1 VDGALTVSV
10 PSEEILA
17 RLLGARD
24 EILSSVEERLGLHLV
39 VRGTDV
45 IIPDDDPVLAAG
57 VADLLEQFAEMT
69 RRGNRPSGVEIR
81 CALDLLISGEKPD
94 LLPLL
99 DSTICVSNRGKVIRP
114 YTRGQKDYVDAIN
127 ANDVVFAIGPAG
139 TGKTYLAV
147 AAAAAALKASRI
159 NRIVLVRPVVEAGER
174 LGYLPG
180 DVMEKIEPYIR
191 PLYDAFYDLLP
202 PERFNRYVEKGVID
216 IAPLAYM
223 RGRTLNNSFII
234 LDEAQ
239 NTTKEQM
246 KMFLTR
252 LGLGSKAVLT
262 GDVTQVDL
270 PSGKESGLR
279 VIEGILKDIEGIA
292 FCALSNCD
300 VVRHDIVQKIVK
312 AYEAHEANGAY
323 GKLGRDGQVPHTLVS

>member
-1 VDGALTVSV
+1 MNREQIVSIAT
-10 PSEEILA
+10 EDILA
-17 RLLGARD
+17 RLLGAKD
-24 EILSSVEERLGLHLV
+24 EILNAVEDRLNLRLV
-39 VRGTDV
+39 VRGTD
-45 IIPDDDPVLAAG
+45 ILIPDDDPLLASG
-57 VADLLEQFAEMT
+57 LADLLGQMAEMV
-69 RRGNRPSGVEIR
+69 RRGSRPSSVELR
-81 CALDLLISGEKPD
+81 YALDALAMGERPNLLA
-94 LLPLL
+94 LLESP
-99 DSTICVSNRGKVIRP
+99 ICVSNHGKQIRP
-114 YTRGQKDYVDAIN
+114 YTRGQKEYIDAIRD
-127 ANDVVFAIGPAG
+127 NDVVFAIGPAG

-147 AAAAAALKASRI
+147 AAAVAALKASRV
-159 NRIVLVRPVVEAGER
+159 NRVVLVRPVVEAGER

-180 DVMEKIEPYIR
+180 DLREKIEPYIR

-202 PERFNRYVEKGVID
+202 PDRFNRYVEKGIIE

-270 PSGKESGLR
+270 PNSKESGLR
-279 VIEGILKDIEGIA
+279 LVSDILLGVENIA
-292 FCALSNCD
+292 FCHLSNSD

-312 AYEAHEANGAY
+312 AYEEYEANGQ
-323 GKLGRDGQVPHTLVS
+323 RPQTLAS

>member
-1 VDGALTVSV
+1 VSGSIFTV

-17 RLLGARD
+17 RLLGTRD
-24 EILSSVEERLGLHLV
+24 EILSSVEERLGLRLV

-45 IIPDDDPVLAAG
+45 IIPDDDPLLAAG
-57 VADLLEQFAEMT
+57 LADLLGQMAEMT
-69 RRGNRPSGVEIR
+69 RRGNGPSGVEVR
-81 CALDLLISGEKPD
+81 CALDLLAAGQRPN

-99 DSTICVSNRGKVIRP
+99 DTTICVSNRGKVIRP
-114 YTRGQKDYVDAIN
+114 YTQGQKEYVDAIN
-127 ANDVVFAIGPAG
+127 GNDVVFAIGPAG

-147 AAAAAALKASRI
+147 ALAVGALKSSRV

-174 LGYLPG
+174 LGFLPG
-180 DVMEKIEPYIR
+180 DLMEKIEPYIR
-191 PLYDAFYDLLP
+191 PLYDAFFDLLP
-202 PERFNRYVEKGVID
+202 TDKFNRYIEKGVIE

-279 VIEGILKDIEGIA
+279 AVEGILRGIEGIA
-292 FCALSNCD
+292 FCNLSNCD

-312 AYEAHEANGAY
+312 AYEVYEANAAY
-323 GKLGRDGQVPHTLVS
+323 GKFGRDGRDSQALVS

>member
-1 VDGALTVSV
+1 VSGSLVVPAL
-10 PSEEILA
+10 SEEILA
-17 RLLGARD
+17 RILGTRD
-24 EILSSVEERLGLHLV
+24 EILSSVEERVGLRLV

-45 IIPDDDPVLAAG
+45 IIPADDPVMAANL
-57 VADLLEQFAEMT
+57 ADLLGQFVEMA
-69 RRGNRPSGVEIR
+69 RRDKGPSGVEVR
-81 CALDLLISGEKPD
+81 CALDLMLSGGRPN

-99 DSTICVSNRGKVIRP
+99 DSTICVSNIGRPIRP
-114 YTRGQKDYVDAIN
+114 CTQGQKEYVDAIK
-127 ANDVVFAIGPAG
+127 ANDVVFAVGPAG

-147 AAAAAALKASRI
+147 AAAVAALKASQI
-159 NRIVLVRPVVEAGER
+159 NRVVLVRPVVEAGER

-180 DVMEKIEPYIR
+180 DLMEKIEPYVR

-202 PERFNRYVEKGVID
+202 SDKLNRYIEKGVIE

-252 LGLGSKAVLT
+252 LGLGSNAVLT
-262 GDVTQVDL
+262 GDVTQIDL

-279 VIEGILKDIEGIA
+279 AVERILRGIEGIA
-292 FCALSNCD
+292 FCKLSNSD

-312 AYEAHEANGAY
+312 AYETYEASFNGNF
-323 GKLGRDGQVPHTLVS
+323 GHSGQDSQALVS

>member
-1 VDGALTVSV
+1 MNNEQIVSV
-10 PSEEILA
+10 ASADVLA
-17 RLLGARD
+17 KLLGARD
-24 EILSSVEERLGLHLV
+24 EILNTVEDRLNVRLV
-39 VRGTDV
+39 VRGTDIV
-45 IIPDDDPVLAAG
+45 IPGDDPLLASGLAELLNQMVEMVRRGARPSSVELRYALDVLDEG
-57 VADLLEQFAEMT
+57 GRPNLLSLLE
-69 RRGNRPSGVEIR
+69 S
-81 CALDLLISGEKPD
+81 S
-94 LLPLL
+94 
-99 DSTICVSNRGKVIRP
+99 ICVSNQGKQIRP
-114 YTRGQKDYVDAIN
+114 YTRAQKEYVDAIQD
-127 ANDVVFAIGPAG
+127 NDVVFAIGPAG

-147 AAAAAALKASRI
+147 AAAVAALKAAKV

-180 DVMEKIEPYIR
+180 DLQEKIEPYIR

-202 PERFNRYVEKGVID
+202 PDRFNRYVDKGIIE

-270 PSGKESGLR
+270 PNSKESGLR
-279 VIEGILKDIEGIA
+279 LVSDILAGVENIA
-292 FCALSNCD
+292 FCHLSNSD
-300 VVRHDIVQKIVK
+300 VVRHNIVQKIVK
-312 AYEAHEANGAY
+312 AYEEYEANGQ
-323 GKLGRDGQVPHTLVS
+323 RPQTLAS

>member
-1 VDGALTVSV
+1 MSGVLTVSV

-17 RLLGARD
+17 RLLGTRD
-24 EILSSVEERLGLHLV
+24 ELLSSVEERLGLRLV
-39 VRGTDV
+39 VRSTD
-45 IIPDDDPVLAAG
+45 ILIPDDDPVLADNLVDVLG
-57 VADLLEQFAEMT
+57 QFSEMI
-69 RRGNRPSGVEIR
+69 RRGVRPSGVEIR
-81 CALDLLISGEKPD
+81 CALDLLASGEKPD
-94 LLPLL
+94 LLPLIE
-99 DSTICVSNRGKVIRP
+99 STICVSNRGKPIRP
-114 YTRGQKDYVDAIN
+114 YTQGQKEYIDAIN
-127 ANDVVFAIGPAG
+127 GNDVVFAIGPAG

-147 AAAAAALKASRI
+147 AAAVAALKASSI

-180 DVMEKIEPYIR
+180 DLMEKIEPYIR

-202 PERFNRYVEKGVID
+202 PDRFNRYVEKGVIE

-270 PSGKESGLR
+270 PGGKESGLR
-279 VIEGILKDIEGIA
+279 AIGGILRGIEGIA
-292 FCALSNCD
+292 FCGLSNRD

-312 AYEAHEANGAY
+312 AYEAYEANSY
-323 GKLGRDGQVPHTLVS
+323 GSQALVS

>member
-1 VDGALTVSV
+1 MSKERIMSI
-10 PSEEILA
+10 PSEEIVS
-17 RLLGARD
+17 RLLGTRD
-24 EILSSVEERLGLHLV
+24 EVLVSIEARLGLKLV
-39 VRGTDV
+39 VRGTD
-45 IIPDDDPVLAAG
+45 IHIPDDSPVLAANVVDFLG
-57 VADLLEQFAEMT
+57 QLSEMI
-69 RRGNRPSGVEIR
+69 RRGVKPNGIEIR
-81 CALDLLISGEKPD
+81 YALDLLASGQKTD

-99 DSTICVSNRGKVIRP
+99 ESTICVTNQGKQVRP
-114 YTRGQKDYVDAIN
+114 YTLGQKEYIDAIRK
-127 ANDVVFAIGPAG
+127 NDVTFAVGPAG

-147 AAAAAALKASRI
+147 AMAVAALKASKI

-180 DVMEKIEPYIR
+180 DLLEKVEPYIR

-202 PERFNRYVEKGVID
+202 PDRFNRYIEKGIIE

-252 LGLGSKAVLT
+252 MGLGSKAVLT
-262 GDVTQVDL
+262 GDITQIDL
-270 PSGKESGLR
+270 PSSKESGLR
-279 VIEGILKDIEGIA
+279 VIVDILKDVEGIA
-292 FCALSNCD
+292 FCHLSNYD
-300 VVRHDIVQKIVK
+300 VVRHDIVQKIVR
-312 AYEAHEANGAY
+312 AYEGYENHGERSQA
-323 GKLGRDGQVPHTLVS
+323 LVS